1 MSERA
6 QKVLELLRIL
16 IGDLTLNPSPKFGE
30 GREIWLRQATL
41 AEHFGCSR
49 TTIWRAIKQL
59 KEAGLITDLNKRYLS
74 RYKIYSV
81 LLSPSPLGGEGDT
94 HSVAGEVPVSKPKGP
109 AQLAIDEI
117 EEVMA
122 QYGETWQKQH
132 PYFGTHPRPT
142 LRHWVGSTATLGKGF
157 RLISGKSLPEWIED
171 CLNSRSTEQWAAQ
184 YALEQLALIRA
195 AFKTGAGS

>member
-1 MSERA
+1 MRSSC
-6 QKVLELLRIL
+6 VVS
-16 IGDLTLNPSPKFGE
+16 SP
-30 GREIWLRQATL
+30 
-41 AEHFGCSR
+41 
-49 TTIWRAIKQL
+49 
-59 KEAGLITDLNKRYLS
+59 
-74 RYKIYSV
+74 
-81 LLSPSPLGGEGDT
+81 
-94 HSVAGEVPVSKPKGP
+94 KPKGP